1 LKTPY
6 AYTTFDE
13 RNSIIIIIIIII
25 ELSLSSSG
33 ICSEIF

>member
-13 RNSIIIIIIIII
+13 RNSIIIIIIII